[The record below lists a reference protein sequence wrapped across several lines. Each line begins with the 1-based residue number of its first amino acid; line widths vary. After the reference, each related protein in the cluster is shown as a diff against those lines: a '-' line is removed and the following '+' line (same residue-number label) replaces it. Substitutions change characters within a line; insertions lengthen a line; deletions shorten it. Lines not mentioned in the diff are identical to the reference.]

1 MPTQS
6 STRLPELLDS
16 DVAYSFRQSPVAII
30 AALVSVVMIV
40 GAFVGPMLSP
50 YDPYNLRTISLLDA
64 NLPPAWLAD
73 GTMAHP
79 LGTDNQGRDLLTL
92 MIYGLRLSL
101 LVGLSSIAIA
111 TVFGLVVGLLAGY
124 LGGWTDTILMRLADI
139 QLSFPAIL
147 IALLVDGLTHAV
159 IGEDLRQH
167 AMFFVLVFA
176 IAASQ
181 WVLVARTVRGI
192 ALVER
197 NKEYV
202 QVARMMDMSM
212 AHILLR
218 HITPNALGSVLVIM
232 TINLA
237 VAILLEATLSFL
249 GVGLPP
255 TSPSLGTLIRIG
267 NEYLFSGSWWMSVFP
282 GATLV
287 VLALAVNLIGDWLR
301 DALNPK
307 LR

>member
-111 TVFGLVVGLLAGY
+111 TVFGLIVGLLAGY

-147 IALLVDGLTHAV
+147 IALLVDGLTHAM